1 MDKYLYL
8 PFYFDEVYEGFAT
21 MEGMIRIDTNAIV
34 FEYQTKDALLGIVK
48 SDTKTARIEFS
59 EIVSID
65 YKKSLFSSKLF
76 IRANIFLG
84 SKGFPNNN
92 ANELTLKIKR
102 NNSDLASEFVSRI
115 NLRISEARLKDIENQ

>member
-8 PFYFDEVYEGFAT
+8 PFYFDEIYEGFAT
-21 MEGMIRIDTNAIV
+21 MEGMIRIDTNAII

-59 EIVSID
+59 EIESIE
-65 YKKSLFSSKLF
+65 YKKSLFTSKLF
-76 IRANIFLG
+76 ISANVFLG
-84 SKGFPNNN
+84 SKGFPNND

-102 NNSDLASEFVSRI
+102 SNSDIASEFVSRI
-115 NLRISEARLKDIENQ
+115 NLRISEERLKDIESQ

>member
-8 PFYFDEVYEGFAT
+8 PFYFDEIYEGFAT
-21 MEGMIRIDTNAIV
+21 MEGMIRIDANAII

-59 EIVSID
+59 EIESIE
-65 YKKSLFSSKLF
+65 YKKSLFTSKLF
-76 IRANIFLG
+76 ISANVFLG
-84 SKGFPNNN
+84 SKGFPNND

-102 NNSDLASEFVSRI
+102 SNSDIASEFVSRI
-115 NLRISEARLKDIENQ
+115 NLRISEERLKDVESQ